1 MVCRCG
7 NQPGGD
13 VAMTTQIFISHITE
27 DSAVAAKLKL
37 RMTEDFLGQLT
48 VFLSSDTES
57 IAAGEEWLSSV
68 SEALRNSSIFIV
80 LCGPIAIT
88 RPWVNFEAGAAWM
101 REIPVIPVCFGG
113 LRPRDLP
120 MPLSARQGLELSDAQ
135 GLRRLYATV
144 AQALGFRSPA
154 RDYDVLAADLASAER
169 APVNSRAPRVDTD
182 KAIRARLDEALSHPR
197 YKWRSLDKV
206 AAAAAIPVSSAT
218 AILQMDDRVRFSRG
232 RSGNVI
238 VGLRSRVD

>member
-1 MVCRCG
+1 M
-7 NQPGGD
+7 
-13 VAMTTQIFISHITE
+13 ATQVFISHITE
-27 DSAVAAKLKL
+27 DAGVAARLKL
-37 RMTEDFLGQLT
+37 RMTEDFLGQVT

-68 SEALRNSSIFIV
+68 SDAIRNSSIFIV
-80 LCGPIAIT
+80 LCSPIAIT

-101 REIPVIPVCFGG
+101 KDIPLIPVCFAG

-120 MPLSARQGLELSDAQ
+120 MPLSARQGLELNDTQ
-135 GLRRLYATV
+135 GLRRLYARI
-144 AQALGFRSPA
+144 AQVLRCHSPA
-154 RDYDVLAADLASAER
+154 RDYDALAADLIDPASR
-169 APVNSRAPRVDTD
+169 APVNAGAAEISADIAIKSR
-182 KAIRARLDEALSHPR
+182 IDEALSHPR

-206 AAAAAIPVSSAT
+206 AAAAAIPADR
-218 AILQMDDRVRFSRG
+218 AAALLQADNRVRFSRG

>member
-1 MVCRCG
+1 MRDDEK
-7 NQPGGD
+7 GD
-13 VAMTTQIFISHITE
+13 AAMPTQIFISHITE
-27 DSAVAAKLKL
+27 DSAVAARLKL

-80 LCGPIAIT
+80 LCTPISIT

-101 REIPVIPVCFGG
+101 REIPVVPACFGG
-113 LRPRDLP
+113 LRPRDLS
-120 MPLSARQGLELSDAQ
+120 MPLSARQGLELNDAQ
-135 GLRRLYATV
+135 GLRRLYIRIAR
-144 AQALGFRSPA
+144 ALGFQSPA
-154 RDYDVLAADLASAER
+154 RDYDVLAADLIASAER
-169 APVNSRAPRVDTD
+169 TPVDADTAEVGTD
-182 KAIRARLDEALSHPR
+182 MAIRARLDEALSHPR

-206 AAAAAIPVSSAT
+206 AAAAAIPADSAA